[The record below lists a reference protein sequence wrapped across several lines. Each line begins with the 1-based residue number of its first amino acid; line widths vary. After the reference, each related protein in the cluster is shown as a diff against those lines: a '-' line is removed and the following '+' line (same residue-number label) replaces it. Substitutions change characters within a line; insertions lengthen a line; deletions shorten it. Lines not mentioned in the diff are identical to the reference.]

1 VCLGFEKERKK
12 ENPNKPKKKND
23 IDTEIKKE
31 EDRPDV
37 K

>member
-12 ENPNKPKKKND
+12 RKPKQTKKKND